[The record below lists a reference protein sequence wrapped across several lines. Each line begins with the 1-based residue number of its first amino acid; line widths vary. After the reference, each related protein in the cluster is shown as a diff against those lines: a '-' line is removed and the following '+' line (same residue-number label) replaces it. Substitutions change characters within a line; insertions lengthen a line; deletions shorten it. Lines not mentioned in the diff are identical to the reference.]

1 MENRR
6 NPKCRYNGTTH
17 RNAEKKL
24 DKLKKLEACSDK
36 RAADIALT
44 VSNMFKFMMLSA
56 AMLPKMELD
65 IGIMRLKVDDNGI
78 FCGVRFPDSRS
89 CARCD
94 DDRRRNN
101 AYVDDD
107 EEGLIYDGD

>member
-1 MENRR
+1 MEDRR
-6 NPKCRYNGTTH
+6 NPKYRCSGAAH
-17 RNAEKKL
+17 QNAEKKL

-65 IGIMRLKVDDNGI
+65 IGILRLKVDDNGI
-78 FCGVRFPDSRS
+78 FCGVRFPESRS
-89 CARCD
+89 HGRCD
-94 DDRRRNN
+94 DVGRRNN

-107 EEGLIYDGD
+107 EEGLLYDGD

>member
-6 NPKCRYNGTTH
+6 KPKYRYNGAA
-17 RNAEKKL
+17 RPNAEKEL

-36 RAADIALT
+36 RAAGIAQT
-44 VSNMFKFMMLSA
+44 VSNMFKFMLLSA

-89 CARCD
+89 RDRCD
-94 DDRRRNN
+94 DARCRNHE
-101 AYVDDD
+101 YDDD